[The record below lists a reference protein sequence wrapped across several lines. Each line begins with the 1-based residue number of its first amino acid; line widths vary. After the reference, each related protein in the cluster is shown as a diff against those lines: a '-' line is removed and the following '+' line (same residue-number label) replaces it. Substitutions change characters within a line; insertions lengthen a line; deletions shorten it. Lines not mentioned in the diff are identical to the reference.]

1 MTNSDYQLTSAI
13 SDSLLTLCLK
23 YQVIPLEEKDDSL
36 VIACDSKLT
45 AQQETTLQFAL
56 NKQIKQVIWTS
67 VKLEQ
72 VRQKLMSDRTHH
84 RLNQPSLSKV
94 KEEEGSYHAEQ
105 DDEHVAKFINQTL
118 DIAFQRRASDIHF
131 EPYADCYRIR
141 FRIDGV
147 LQELMESPSI
157 LATRLAARLKI
168 LGQLNIAERR
178 LPQDGQITIEHH
190 QRNYALRI
198 STLPVV
204 EGEKVVLR
212 IVDAGHQ
219 PLDIAKL
226 GLSEQQQK
234 DYLAAL
240 SSPQG
245 LILVTGPTGS
255 GKTVTLYSGLTLLN
269 QSSTN
274 ICSVEDPVEV
284 PIKGINQVQ
293 VNPKIGLLFT
303 SALRAFLRQDP
314 DVIMIGEIRDR
325 ETAEI
330 AVEAAQTGHLVLS
343 TLHTNSTIETLLRL
357 EQIGIPDYQVIA
369 SLKLVIAQRLIRCLC
384 PHCKQQDDELVTI
397 KLPYWQGQIRNCLP
411 KGCEHCLNG
420 YYGRTGLYE
429 MLVITPDIKQAVL
442 NKMDVVQLQQLLL
455 NQGMEPL
462 LLAGIRLVEQGIT
475 SLSEV
480 YRVVGSVSDSP
491 QVMSIGG
498 EQ

>member
-1 MTNSDYQLTSAI
+1 MDDTYSQSILAMA
-13 SDSLLTLCLK
+13 DSLLTLCFK
-23 YQVIPLEEKDDSL
+23 YQVIPLKEDKESL
-36 VIACDSKLT
+36 VIACDKKLT
-45 AQQETTLQFAL
+45 TQQETTLQFAL
-56 NKQIKQVIWTS
+56 NKHIKQEVWPTA
-67 VKLEQ
+67 KLEQ
-72 VRQKLMSDRTHH
+72 LRQKMIAARTNK
-84 RLNQPSLSKV
+84 RLSQPTIKSA
-94 KEEEGSYHAEQ
+94 KEEDNAYNAEQ
-105 DDEHVAKFINQTL
+105 DDEQVVTFINHTL
-118 DIAFQRRASDIHF
+118 EMAFQRRASDIHF
-131 EPYADCYRIR
+131 EPYTDCYRIR

-147 LQELMESPSI
+147 LQELIEPPAI

-178 LPQDGQITIEHH
+178 LPQDGQITIQH
-190 QRNYALRI
+190 QQQNYALRI

-204 EGEKVVLR
+204 DGEKVVLR

-219 PLDIAKL
+219 PLNISQL
-226 GLSEQQQK
+226 GMSEQQQNN
-234 DYLAAL
+234 YLTAL
-240 SSPQG
+240 NSPQG

-255 GKTVTLYSGLTLLN
+255 GKTVTLYSGLTYLN
-269 QSSTN
+269 QIDTN

-284 PIKGINQVQ
+284 PVKGINQVQ

-384 PHCKQQDDELVTI
+384 PHCKQKDHDAVMIT
-397 KLPYWQGQIRNCLP
+397 LPYWQGSVTNWSA

-429 MLVITPDIKQAVL
+429 MLVVTPEIKEAIL
-442 NKMDVVQLQQLLL
+442 NKMATVQLQQRLLD
-455 NQGMEPL
+455 QGMEPL
-462 LLAGIRLVEQGIT
+462 LLAGIHLVEQGMT

-480 YRVVGSVSDSP
+480 YRVVGNNNASYTTA
-491 QVMSIGG
+491 MKG
-498 EQ
+498 